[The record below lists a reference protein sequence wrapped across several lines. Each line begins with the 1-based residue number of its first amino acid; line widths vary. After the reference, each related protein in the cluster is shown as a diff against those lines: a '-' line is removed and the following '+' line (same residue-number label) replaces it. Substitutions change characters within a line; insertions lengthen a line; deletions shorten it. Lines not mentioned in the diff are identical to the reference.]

1 MASTADSNAPSTAA
15 ASPSHGYISE
25 SWDAAIDTTL
35 RKVVYGTLAGAAAGL
50 ILCRGGSARAAATA
64 FGAGFG
70 AGSAYQEN
78 QEMFEKA
85 FAGAGGG
92 NQ

>member
-1 MASTADSNAPSTAA
+1 MTESTPSATS
-15 ASPSHGYISE
+15 ASPSHVYISDT
-25 SWDAAIDTTL
+25 WDAAIDTTL

-70 AGSAYQEN
+70 AGSAYHEN
-78 QEMFEKA
+78 QALFDKA
-85 FAGAGGG
+85 LGVVGERGE
-92 NQ
+92 